1 MGKIFIASV
10 VSIVLFSCCVGISS
24 TDRDKK
30 YLYIEVSGSN
40 SDGAYSTKIDTL
52 EIIEKNDSL
61 AYLKAFEELCLSQRA
76 SALYVEVMKEKMGDR
91 FDGREDT
98 HDFRLLNENFE
109 EVDRTIVPDSVL
121 AQIAKNIFSIKME
134 Q

>member
-10 VSIVLFSCCVGISS
+10 VSIVLFSCCIGVSS

-30 YLYIEVSGSN
+30 YLYIEVSGTN

-52 EIIEKNDSL
+52 EIIETNDSL

-91 FDGREDT
+91 FDGEEDF